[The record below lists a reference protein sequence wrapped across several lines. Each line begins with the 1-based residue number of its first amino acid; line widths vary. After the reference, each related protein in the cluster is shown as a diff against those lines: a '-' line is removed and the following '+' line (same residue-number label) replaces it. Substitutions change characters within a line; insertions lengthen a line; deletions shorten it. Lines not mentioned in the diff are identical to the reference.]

1 MNNATANRRDRLHQL
16 FELARS
22 YRNLTLSEL
31 AARMDRSPSNIL
43 RQGDNPKLD
52 LIIGLANCLD
62 WTIDEVTHFIWNG
75 TSTAKVNDQG
85 TTTRSGHTANL
96 SFSNLQN
103 RARQAREEGRLGV
116 LIETVD
122 QMQKS
127 AKTVKQRASVLL
139 SRAIIAAASGNPSH
153 QEHAGQQLVMNERI
167 PQEFKLMGLAQIAQ
181 ANLSLGRLSA
191 ANDHAKSV
199 IRHTQDLAFDI
210 EDPVICDK
218 YKART
223 AAQEVR
229 GHLACR
235 QLNRPIGRWKVNTV
249 ACRRDAFQAKR
260 WLDKTFN
267 EVRPDHIT
275 ASITRCNAALT
286 ELDVA
291 LGNIQAA
298 DAVAML
304 QSQIS
309 EQMPLHHD
317 LIESLGWVCIYGADI
332 AMRFM
337 PTSHEQQRSLG
348 AFSEKGFELA
358 DKIDSWQLRERLL
371 TLDYEGNKMLESE
384 QQETIT
390 RIIDNDDVH
399 LINSTMRRFPNFRKI
414 GLEILTN
421 SELSF

>member
-1 MNNATANRRDRLHQL
+1 MNNTTTNRRDRLHQL

-62 WTIDEVTHFIWNG
+62 WTIDEVTRFIWSG
-75 TSTAKVNDQG
+75 KSTAKIDHQG
-85 TTTRSGHTANL
+85 TPASSGPIASLSFANL
-96 SFSNLQN
+96 EN
-103 RARQAREEGRLGV
+103 RARQAREEGRLGA

-139 SRAIIAAASGNPSH
+139 SRAIIAAASGNPSQ
-153 QEHAGQQLVMNERI
+153 QEHAGQQLVIDERL

-191 ANDHAKSV
+191 ANDHAKAV
-199 IRHTQDLAFDI
+199 IRHTQDLVFDI
-210 EDPVICDK
+210 DDEVTCEK
-218 YKART
+218 YRARA

-235 QLNRPIGRWKVNTV
+235 QLNRPIGRWKVNTA
-249 ACRRDAFQAKR
+249 ACRRDASQARR
-260 WLDKTFN
+260 WLDGTYD

-291 LGNIQAA
+291 LGNMQAD

-309 EQMPLHHD
+309 EQVPLHHD
-317 LIESLGWVCIYGADI
+317 LVESLGWVCVYGADI

-337 PTSHEQQRSLG
+337 SPSRQQQCSLG
-348 AFSEKGFELA
+348 TFSEKGFELA
-358 DKIDSWQLRERLL
+358 DRIDGWQLRERLL
-371 TLDYEGNKMLESE
+371 TLDYEGNKILESE
-384 QQETIT
+384 QKKRIT
-390 RIIDNDDVH
+390 RIIDNDDVR
-399 LINSTMRRFPNFRKI
+399 LINSTMRRFPNFRSI
-414 GLEILTN
+414 GLDILTN